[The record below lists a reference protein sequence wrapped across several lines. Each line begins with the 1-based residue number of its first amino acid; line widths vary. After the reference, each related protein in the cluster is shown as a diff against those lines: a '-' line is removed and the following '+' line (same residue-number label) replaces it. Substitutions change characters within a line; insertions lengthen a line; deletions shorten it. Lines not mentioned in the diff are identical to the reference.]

1 MGQEF
6 VPSPKCTYTSS
17 WYFTVIFF
25 FHFFWTKSFQFG
37 ASTSVRWH
45 EGILDDGLCRFRPVG
60 EYRPQSDLAAG
71 LIYVLLC
78 SWISLPL
85 LESPGSSSQKG
96 KGSSHLMHFR
106 FDAGTP
112 VFFGTWASMHEGD
125 ASFSGEETNLPVTHS
140 DPGEAEIG
148 EMGKPSFGKG
158 SEDGALPLQ
167 PCLWSCSEPGAASS
181 RGRAGLL
188 CCSSK

>member
-1 MGQEF
+1 M
-6 VPSPKCTYTSS
+6 
-17 WYFTVIFF
+17 
-25 FHFFWTKSFQFG
+25 
-37 ASTSVRWH
+37 
-45 EGILDDGLCRFRPVG
+45 G

-71 LIYVLLC
+71 LIYVLLYG
-78 SWISLPL
+78 WISLPL

-158 SEDGALPLQ
+158 SEDGSLPLQ

-181 RGRAGLL
+181 RGRAGLF
-188 CCSSK
+188 CSVANKTLEIAYFEKSQETLATTALVCVRVWALL